1 MKKRNSLI
9 FAVSLSI
16 LFFIGYYISATF
28 IHKPLSD
35 NQLDYYEEIALNVF
49 EKTVG
54 NVTIETDEVVVRKTP
69 SDIIVSPKYGYVGF
83 VKATLNNDDLVF
95 SRVSGAGT
103 VTSIILNCLLGIIF
117 AICLP
122 ILFFII
128 CTILFVV
135 ISAIYEILIFK
146 RKGDPS

>member
-1 MKKRNSLI
+1 MKKRNALI
-9 FAVSLSI
+9 IAVSLSI

-54 NVTIETDEVVVRKTP
+54 NVTIETDEVIVSKTP
-69 SDIIVSPKYGYVGF
+69 TTITVSPKYGYVGF
-83 VKATLNNDDLVF
+83 VKATLENDDLVF
-95 SRVSGAGT
+95 SRNSGAGT

-117 AICLP
+117 AFFLP
-122 ILFFII
+122 IVFFII
-128 CTILFVV
+128 CIILFVV
-135 ISAIYEILIFK
+135 ISAIYEILTFK
-146 RKGDPS
+146 RRSEPS